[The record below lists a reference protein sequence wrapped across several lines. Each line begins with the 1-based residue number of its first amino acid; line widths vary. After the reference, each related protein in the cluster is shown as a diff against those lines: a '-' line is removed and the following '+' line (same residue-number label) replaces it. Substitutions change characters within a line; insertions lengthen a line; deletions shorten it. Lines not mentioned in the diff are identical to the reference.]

1 MHCSS
6 GATAHPM
13 WASISLGFAAVN
25 IGLNFRMLGWTW
37 IAWTACVLCVL
48 VWYSLHISLCSCVFM
63 FLICNAVLPVGIAV
77 MVLSSSIGDND
88 LSSPRAIGIVIA
100 IELAGLSR
108 VSSGTVDGVPG
119 LELALPALCVWVLTR
134 VLGISV
140 ASQRRTLLL
149 SLSLWLW
156 CGRFP
161 LVGFV

>member
-1 MHCSS
+1 
-6 GATAHPM
+6 
-13 WASISLGFAAVN
+13 
-25 IGLNFRMLGWTW
+25 
-37 IAWTACVLCVL
+37 
-48 VWYSLHISLCSCVFM
+48 M

-119 LELALPALCVWVLTR
+119 SELALPALCVWVLTR

-149 SLSLWLW
+149 SLSL
-156 CGRFP
+156 
-161 LVGFV
+161 